1 MMTDTDYMREAL
13 ELAARGLGHTRPNPP
28 VGAVVVHPDGTVIG
42 RGWHRRAGE
51 AHAEVLALQ
60 EAGDS
65 ARGATLYVT
74 LEPCNHTGR
83 TGPCTTAIL
92 DAGIARVVVGTRDP
106 NPHVDGG
113 GAAHLKRHGV
123 SVEFGVCGEE
133 AAWIIRFFAHHM
145 RHGRPW
151 VIAKTATSL
160 DGRVA
165 TASGESQWITGDE
178 ARAHAHGVRAVVDA
192 ILVGVGTVVAD
203 NPQLT
208 ARRSGGWAGDHA
220 TSHAQAPGSL
230 HQPMRVV
237 LDGSGRI
244 PLDATLVG
252 PGTLVLTTNRMPD
265 ATRRALEDAGCAVHL
280 CASTDDTRVSMDD
293 ALNVLGGLGI
303 QSLLVEGGPTV
314 LGAFLDA
321 GCVDEWHAYMAPVV
335 IGGLGAP
342 ASVAGEGSR
351 QLGLAPRLRDRR
363 VHVLGDDVLISGTIS
378 DWRT

>member
-13 ELAARGLGHTRPNPP
+13 ELAGRGLGHTRPNPP
-28 VGAVVVHPDGTVIG
+28 VGAVVVDTDGTVIG

-83 TGPCTTAIL
+83 TGPCTEAIL
-92 DAGIARVVVGTRDP
+92 QAGIARVVIGARDP
-106 NPHVDGG
+106 NPQVEGG
-113 GAAHLKRHGV
+113 GAAHLERHGV
-123 SVEFGVCGEE
+123 SVEIGACGEE
-133 AAWIIRFFAHHM
+133 AAWLIRFFAHHM

-165 TASGESQWITGDE
+165 TATGESQWITGDE
-178 ARAHAHGVRAVVDA
+178 ARAYAHGVRARVDA
-192 ILVGVGTVVAD
+192 ILVGVGTVMAD
-203 NPQLT
+203 NPRLT
-208 ARRSGGWAGDHA
+208 ARPEDGTD
-220 TSHAQAPGSL
+220 
-230 HQPMRVV
+230 HQPLRIV

-244 PLDATLVG
+244 PLDAMLVG
-252 PGTLVLTTNRMPD
+252 PGTLVLTTDRMPD
-265 ATRRALEDAGCAVHL
+265 ATRRALEDAGCAVHP
-280 CASTDDTRVSMDD
+280 CAATDGVRVSVGS
-293 ALNVLGGLGI
+293 ALNTLGDMGI

-314 LGAFLDA
+314 MGAFLDA
-321 GCVDEWHAYMAPVV
+321 HCVDEWHAYVAPVV

-351 QLGLAPRLRDRR
+351 HLGRAPRLRDCR